1 MRTELKN
8 PRINQSSGLTKEKE
22 TIGLNDLVKKQK
34 SYLQILRI
42 KRAFIA
48 FLLLTGFCITATQ
61 LFAQTVNTQVTD
73 NVKTKT
79 LYIDVHQLEPGKVD
93 AKAVADAHAKDL
105 AVQGKY
111 GVQFLKY
118 WVNKEKGLVYCLS
131 SAVDSEAIRKTHA
144 EAHGLLPDYTYSVTE
159 GAAAS
164 EEVAGDYF
172 LDIHELGSGNVTA
185 QAVADAH
192 QKDLKVEDKHNVH
205 FINYWVDEKNGTVL
219 CLSKA
224 KNADSIIETHKEA
237 HGLLPSSIIKVT
249 QGK

>member
-1 MRTELKN
+1 METQLRN
-8 PRINQSSGLTKEKE
+8 PFMIQSGGLTKE
-22 TIGLNDLVKKQK
+22 TIGLNDLDEKQK
-34 SYLQILRI
+34 SYLKILRI

-48 FLLLTGFCITATQ
+48 FMLVTSFCIVASQ
-61 LFAQTVNTQVTD
+61 LCAQTVNTQVTD
-73 NVKTKT
+73 AKTKT

-93 AKAVADAHAKDL
+93 AKAVAEAHAKDL

-111 GVQFLKY
+111 GVEFIKY

-131 SAVDSEAIRKTHA
+131 SAVNTEAIRKTHA
-144 EAHGLLPDYTYSVTE
+144 EAHGLLPNYTYSVTD

-164 EEVAGDYF
+164 EEFAGDYF
-172 LDIHELGSGNVTA
+172 LDIHELGAGNVTA
-185 QAVADAH
+185 EAVAGAH

-224 KNADSIIETHKEA
+224 KSADSVIATHKEA
-237 HGLLPSSIIKVT
+237 HGLLPSQIMKVT